1 MSTFKAGTHEI
12 SNFHGKRIFHKKIL
26 FGLLTMVLSFLLT
39 MTYYH
44 LWGTDL
50 RVPISG
56 YRSDSGGV
64 LLEAA
69 NYVRGGNVH
78 RNVLYAA
85 PHASKYMSAMGDSSM
100 PIPFIGLIWRLT
112 GSVEAGVNVVAIFN
126 GVLLALSAYW
136 LCMQARIRAS
146 LSMVLGICYSA
157 LPFFVF
163 ASNTVLLIYAWC
175 FYIPLFCWIMILLM
189 SEKSKTWK
197 DTIFIIAVMLY
208 LGLNSAYYAFFALII
223 LALAGLYNLL
233 RLKNV
238 ENIMLVF
245 VSYVAVVFGI
255 AVYTMPDI
263 LRKIFGSTKLWD
275 SGFYYPLCIAVGAV
289 LCLLG
294 LIVYKKWYSRIT
306 IKTVYVLLAVASVL
320 LLGGYVLLK
329 RFSSFIGEYD
339 GRTYLSVEMGALN
352 VSYLI
357 LPVVNT
363 IWKGLNEG
371 LAVMVDL
378 DGGDFTML
386 GVLSGI
392 GFLYSILALFQYDD
406 KKKDEV
412 LHLCGLCNCFMAL
425 VAVKGGAASL
435 IAVFV
440 TTGIRNYNRICV
452 YIACFS
458 MVSFGI
464 LVEKIFRKVRRLRQ
478 ETVKKVCT
486 AVLVCGVA
494 LLVSLSIPTDF
505 LYNKGYGIEE
515 YAVRKR
521 EYDEW
526 HTLVGAIEDQLDEG
540 DMILQLPLRTADI
553 RIGELMDAGRAY
565 DNAIPAVISK
575 KTVWSYGGNWRY
587 KEDIAGTMDD
597 FIAAARESGFDGIY
611 MDILLYSDTS
621 YEIHLQALEE
631 RLGAPLVSDG
641 NRRYFF
647 RLS

>member
-1 MSTFKAGTHEI
+1 MRTH
-12 SNFHGKRIFHKKIL
+12 FHEKIL
-26 FGLLTMVLSFLLT
+26 FGLLTILLSFLLT
-39 MTYYH
+39 MSYYH

-85 PHASKYMSAMGDSSM
+85 PHASKYMSAMGDSSV
-100 PIPFIGLIWRLT
+100 PIPFIGLVWRLT
-112 GSVEAGVNVVAIFN
+112 GSVEAGVNVAAVLN
-126 GVLLALSAYW
+126 GVLLALGAYW
-136 LCMQARIRAS
+136 LCTQARIRAS

-175 FYIPLFCWIMILLM
+175 FYIPLFCWIMIMLM
-189 SEKSKTWK
+189 SEKPKMLK
-197 DTIFIIAVMLY
+197 DTVLIIAVMLY

-223 LALAGLYNLL
+223 LALAGLYSLI

-238 ENIMLVF
+238 DNILLVF
-245 VSYVAVVFGI
+245 VSYVAVVSGI

-263 LRKIFGSTKLWD
+263 LRRILGNTNLWD
-275 SGFYYPLCIAVGAV
+275 SGFYYPLCIAAGAV
-289 LCLLG
+289 MCLSG
-294 LIVYKKWYSRIT
+294 MLIYRKWYSRIT
-306 IKTVYVLLAVASVL
+306 IKTVYVMLAVAAVL

-352 VSYLI
+352 VGYLI
-357 LPVVNT
+357 LPVVDT

-386 GVLSGI
+386 GVISGI
-392 GFLYSILALFQYDD
+392 GFIYSILALFQYDD

-464 LVEKIFRKVRRLRQ
+464 LVERSVRKIGRMKQ
-478 ETVKKVCT
+478 ETVKKGCT
-486 AVLVCGVA
+486 ALLVCGVA

-505 LYNKGYGIEE
+505 IYNKGYGIEE
-515 YAVRKR
+515 YAVRKQ

-540 DMILQLPLRTADI
+540 DMVLQLPLRTADI

-565 DNAIPAVISK
+565 DNAIPAIVSK
-575 KTVWSYGGNWRY
+575 KTVWSYGGNWKY
-587 KEDIAGTMDD
+587 KEDIAEKMDD
-597 FIAAARESGFDGIY
+597 FIAAARENGFDGIY
-611 MDILLYSDTS
+611 MDTLLYSDTS
-621 YEIHLQALEE
+621 YETHLAKLEE

>member
-1 MSTFKAGTHEI
+1 MKIYKAGKHEKVI
-12 SNFHGKRIFHKKIL
+12 
-26 FGLLTMVLSFLLT
+26 FGLLTMLLSFLLT
-39 MTYYH
+39 MSYYH

-100 PIPFIGLIWRLT
+100 PIPFIGMIWRLT
-112 GSVEAGVNVVAIFN
+112 GSVEAGVNVAAILN

-136 LCMQARIRAS
+136 LCTQARIRAS
-146 LSMVLGICYSA
+146 LSMVLGVCYSA

-175 FYIPLFCWIMILLM
+175 FYIPLFCWIMIMLM
-189 SEKSKTWK
+189 SEKPKTLK
-197 DTIFIIAVMLY
+197 DTVFIIAVMLY

-223 LALAGLYNLL
+223 LALAGLYSLL

-238 ENIMLVF
+238 ENIMLVL

-263 LRKIFGSTKLWD
+263 LRKILGNTALWD
-275 SGFYYPLCIAVGAV
+275 SGFYYPLCIIVGAA

-294 LIVYKKWYSRIT
+294 SLVYKKWYSRIT
-306 IKTVYVLLAVASVL
+306 IKTVYVMLVFAVILLF
-320 LLGGYVLLK
+320 GGYMLLK

-339 GRTYLSVEMGALN
+339 GRTYLAVEMGALN
-352 VSYLI
+352 VGYLI

-363 IWKGLNEG
+363 VWKGLNDS

-392 GFLYSILALFQYDD
+392 GFIYSVLALFQYDD

-425 VAVKGGAASL
+425 VAVKGGVASL

-458 MVSFGI
+458 IVSFGI
-464 LVEKIFRKVRRLRQ
+464 LVEKSIQKIRRMKQ
-478 ETVKKVCT
+478 ETVKNVCT
-486 AVLVCGVA
+486 AAAACGAA
-494 LLVSLSIPTDF
+494 LLVSMSIPTDF
-505 LYNKGYGIEE
+505 IYNKGYGIEE
-515 YAVRKR
+515 YAVRKQ

-526 HTLVGAIEDQLDEG
+526 HALVGAIEEQLDEG
-540 DMILQLPLRTADI
+540 DMVLQLPFRTADI
-553 RIGELMDAGRAY
+553 RVGELMDAGLAY
-565 DNAIPAVISK
+565 DNAIPAIVSK
-575 KTVWSYGGNWRY
+575 KTIWSYNGNWKY
-587 KEDIAGTMDD
+587 KEDIAEKIDD

-611 MDILLYSDTS
+611 MDTLLYSDAS
-621 YEIHLQALEE
+621 YEIHLAKLEE
-631 RLGAPLVSDG
+631 CLGAPLVSDG
-641 NRRYFF
+641 SRRYFF
-647 RLS
+647 KLS

>member
-1 MSTFKAGTHEI
+1 MKIYKARKHEKVI
-12 SNFHGKRIFHKKIL
+12 
-26 FGLLTMVLSFLLT
+26 FGLLTMLLSFLLT
-39 MTYYH
+39 MSYYH

-85 PHASKYMSAMGDSSM
+85 PYASKYMSAMGDSSM
-100 PIPFIGLIWRLT
+100 PIPFIGLVWRLT
-112 GSVEAGVNVVAIFN
+112 GSVEAGVNVAAVLN

-136 LCMQARIRAS
+136 LCTQARIRAS
-146 LSMVLGICYSA
+146 LSMALGICYSA

-175 FYIPLFCWIMILLM
+175 FYIPLFCWIMIMLM
-189 SEKSKTWK
+189 SEKPKTLK
-197 DTIFIIAVMLY
+197 DTVFIIAVMLY

-223 LALAGLYNLL
+223 LALAGLYSLL

-238 ENIMLVF
+238 ENIMLVL

-263 LRKIFGSTKLWD
+263 LRKMKGNTALWD
-275 SGFYYPLCIAVGAV
+275 SGFYYPLCIIAGAV
-289 LCLLG
+289 LCMLG
-294 LIVYKKWYSRIT
+294 ILVYKKWYSCIT
-306 IKTVYVLLAVASVL
+306 IKTVYVMLVFAVILLF
-320 LLGGYVLLK
+320 GGYMLLK
-329 RFSSFIGEYD
+329 RFSSFIGAYD
-339 GRTYLSVEMGALN
+339 GRTYLAVEMGALN
-352 VSYLI
+352 VGYLI

-363 IWKGLNEG
+363 VWKGLNEG

-392 GFLYSILALFQYDD
+392 GFLYSVLSLFQYDD

-464 LVEKIFRKVRRLRQ
+464 LVEKSYRKVRRMRRETLRRG
-478 ETVKKVCT
+478 CT
-486 AVLVCGVA
+486 AALVCVVA
-494 LLVSLSIPTDF
+494 LLVSMSIPTDF
-505 LYNKGYGIEE
+505 LYNKNYGIEE

-526 HTLVGAIEDQLDEG
+526 HELVGAIESQLDEG

-553 RIGELMDAGRAY
+553 RIGELMDIGRAY
-565 DNAIPAVISK
+565 DNAIPAIVSQ
-575 KTVWSYGGNWRY
+575 KTMWSYGGNW
-587 KEDIAGTMDD
+587 KFQEDIAQKIDA
-597 FIAAARESGFDGIY
+597 FIAAAQESGFAGIY
-611 MDILLYSDTS
+611 VDTLLYSDTS
-621 YEIHLQALEE
+621 YEIHLAKLEE
-631 RLGAPLVSDG
+631 RLGAPTVSDG
-641 NRRYFF
+641 SRRYYFM
-647 RLS
+647 LP